1 MEKTFRL
8 IFLGAGFSRP
18 AGLPLGHE
26 LFHAVRRSITAES
39 GPENHVERD
48 LERYVNY
55 LNDCEGTRQ
64 IADTIDYEQFL
75 GFLDVEHY
83 LGLKGKDT
91 WSDEGNESQLM
102 VRRAI
107 AKVLLEKLPKEPPRL
122 YRQFA
127 RRLNASDMVLTFNY
141 DTLLESALE
150 AEGVPYRLFPE
161 RCSEVGWSYNT
172 VDNSRDE
179 VVVLKMHGS
188 IDWFD
193 RAVYEHRRAEASTCP
208 RPYRVKHPVFAE
220 DHIVTP
226 TPLSDGPRQEDDPL
240 AKLYRVK
247 HLAPLLARG
256 FWECCPLI
264 LAPSQTKLFYAQPL
278 REFWWGLQRAGGLN
292 LALAVVGYSLPP
304 YDVYARQALYHVFCN
319 YTGYEPDLEFNG
331 QKKRKVRILDYR
343 PDTDSGADI
352 RDRYRFADWRRTDL
366 RLDGFNED
374 SLEWLME

>member
-1 MEKTFRL
+1 MEKTLRL

-26 LFHAVRRSITAES
+26 LFHAVRRSISAES

-55 LNDCEGTRQ
+55 LNNCEGTRQ
-64 IADTIDYEQFL
+64 TAATIDYEQFL
-75 GFLDVEHY
+75 GFSDVEHY

-107 AKVLLEKLPKEPPRL
+107 AKVLQEQLPKEPPPL

-127 RRLNASDMVLTFNY
+127 RRLNTSDMVLTFNY

-161 RCSEVGWSYNT
+161 RWSDVGWSYNT

-193 RAVYEHRRAEASTCP
+193 RAVYEHRRAAASACP
-208 RPYRVKHPVFAE
+208 TPYRVKHPVFAE

-226 TPLSDGPRQEDDPL
+226 TPLTDGPRREDDPL

-247 HLAPLLARG
+247 DLDPLLARG

-278 REFWWGLQRAGGLN
+278 REFWWGLQRTGGLN

-304 YDVYARQALYHVFCN
+304 YDLYARQALYHVFHN

-331 QKKRKVRILDYR
+331 QKKRKIRILDYR

-352 RDRYRFADWRRTDL
+352 RARYRFADWRRTDL